1 MSKNFHESY
10 EDEHPDM
17 PPERSTGLVFAGV
30 AVIIGLII
38 YYSSDYTNLTALLI
52 ALAIAAIFAGLAQFA
67 PHTLKHLNILWFKFS
82 MLLFKVMNPLIMF
95 LMFAVVIVPAGLIM
109 QLKRDPLRRK
119 RNSED
124 KTYWIEKDPEDST
137 RPMQNQF

>member
-17 PPERSTGLVFAGV
+17 PAERSTGFVFA
-30 AVIIGLII
+30 AVSAIIGLIVF
-38 YYSSDYTNLTALLI
+38 YVSDYTNYTALMIAFPI
-52 ALAIAAIFAGLAQFA
+52 ALIFATLAQFT
-67 PHTLKHLNILWFKFS
+67 PHILKPLNILWFKFS
-82 MLLFKVMNPLIMF
+82 MLLFKIMNPVIMF
-95 LMFAVVIVPAGLIM
+95 LMFVVVIVPAGLIM

-119 RNSED
+119 RD
-124 KTYWIEKDPEDST
+124 KDSDTYWIEKNPEDST